1 MQWDPRTWHTA
12 YALTNF
18 FLFTY
23 LLNKLNLRKELFT
36 SDFSRFCW
44 WAAHILDQCGAH
56 LPDFW
61 LLAPAP
67 LCPKAV
73 RANFAHAQNVRGT
86 MIHQPTNDGSCRWT
100 PHSLMSPV
108 WSLRPARSQ
117 EGLSY
122 SWPQLQ
128 FPSLFPSLSQFPA
141 PWPALPNKQ
150 LVLQSLTLKSA
161 SRSQM
166 KANKCIVHEYTSVH
180 SGLEDHEF
188 CFCCLPMYW
197 LLHSAS
203 GGPLWWC
210 RKNWVCYL
218 SQ

>member
-1 MQWDPRTWHTA
+1 MILADSAGGLPTSLTSAVHTCLISDCWHLHLSA
-12 YALTNF
+12 RRL
-18 FLFTY
+18 FL
-23 LLNKLNLRKELFT
+23 
-36 SDFSRFCW
+36 
-44 WAAHILDQCGAH
+44 
-56 LPDFW
+56 
-61 LLAPAP
+61 
-67 LCPKAV
+67 AV

-117 EGLSY
+117 EELSY
-122 SWPQLQ
+122 SCPQLQ

-150 LVLQSLTLKSA
+150 LVLQSSTLKSA